1 MTDQIG
7 RTVSGWT
14 PGVHLNQEG
23 HEQVRRLAARL
34 NSVEAAAIYSS
45 PLERAM
51 ETAAPIA
58 LALNRPVQ
66 VCGAF
71 GELRFGEWTGVEVDR
86 LAGEPQW
93 QRFNSFRSGT
103 AIPGGEL
110 MLEVQVR
117 TVREVQRLGRRHT
130 GESVIVVSHGDV
142 IRAVIAHY
150 AGIHLDLIHR
160 FEIAPASLSILTVEE
175 NGARILLLN
184 DTGEFAVH

>member
-1 MTDQIG
+1 
-7 RTVSGWT
+7 
-14 PGVHLNQEG
+14 
-23 HEQVRRLAARL
+23 
-34 NSVEAAAIYSS
+34 
-45 PLERAM
+45 
-51 ETAAPIA
+51 
-58 LALNRPVQ
+58 VQ
-66 VCGAF
+66 VCEAF
-71 GELRFGEWTGVEVDR
+71 GELQFGEWTGAGMDR